1 MGPQPSSRWWKG
13 TRGEWYVVVQAVLF
27 VLVAFGPRHLGEAV
41 VWPWPVTMVGLL
53 LVTEGAGL
61 LLAALLKLGRNLT
74 PLPFPKDGGAL
85 VRTGAYRFVRHPIY
99 SGGLALAFGWA
110 LCVHGVLTLV
120 YAAALFVLFDVK
132 SRREERWLV
141 EKFPAYRDYQG
152 RVRRLIP
159 FMY

>member
-1 MGPQPSSRWWKG
+1 VR
-13 TRGEWYVVVQAVLF
+13 RYVVVQAVLF
-27 VLVAFGPRHLGEAV
+27 VLVALGPRHAGEAA
-41 VWPWPVTMVGLL
+41 VWPWPATMGGLL
-53 LVTEGAGL
+53 LMVVGAGL

-74 PLPFPKDGGAL
+74 PLPFPKDGGTL
-85 VRTGAYRFVRHPIY
+85 VQTGAYRFVRHPIY
-99 SGGLALAFGWA
+99 SGGLTLAFAWA

-141 EKFPAYRDYQG
+141 EKFPEYRDYQR

-159 FMY
+159 FLY